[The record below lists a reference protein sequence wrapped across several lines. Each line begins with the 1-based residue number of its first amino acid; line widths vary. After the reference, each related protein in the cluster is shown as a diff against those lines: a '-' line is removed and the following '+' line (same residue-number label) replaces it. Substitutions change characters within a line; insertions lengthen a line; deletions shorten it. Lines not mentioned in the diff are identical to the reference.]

1 MAGKKKRKTNS
12 ATEILHRR
20 YIKGDP
26 RQMEALVRERV
37 KSTIAQMIYDLR
49 TQAGLTQAQL
59 ARKIG
64 TTASA
69 ISRLED
75 ADYQGQS
82 LNTLIKIASAMHH
95 DIEINLVPA

>member
-1 MAGKKKRKTNS
+1 MAGKKKRKTSS
-12 ATEILHRR
+12 ATKILHRR
-20 YIKGDP
+20 YIKGNP

-49 TQAGLTQAQL
+49 TKAGLTQAQL